1 MEDATWLA
9 LTLVLTALA
18 GAWTW
23 YAAKRRGLAAG
34 VRGAAITLLPPAAWL
49 TGTLEA
55 GVKIVDVVV
64 DWATDLVFSPTVW
77 VGVGLAGVSVLL
89 FVVSGF
95 LRHRQ
100 SGAAGEAAVG
110 EAKAQGRALPPAGA
124 AGAPAI
130 DDDLSEIEAILK
142 KRGIS

>member
-34 VRGAAITLLPPAAWL
+34 VRGAAITLLPPAALL

-55 GVKIVDVVV
+55 GVRIVDVVV

-77 VGVGLAGVSVLL
+77 VGAGLAGVSVLL

-100 SGAAGEAAVG
+100 GEPAGEGAAREGTTP
-110 EAKAQGRALPPAGA
+110 PPARSG
-124 AGAPAI
+124 GAPAI